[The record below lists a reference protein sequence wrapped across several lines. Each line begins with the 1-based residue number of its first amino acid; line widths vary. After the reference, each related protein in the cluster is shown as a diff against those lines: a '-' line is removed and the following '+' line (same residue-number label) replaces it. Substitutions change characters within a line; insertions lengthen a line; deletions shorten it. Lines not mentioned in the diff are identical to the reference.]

1 MPTEPRRGFP
11 LVDTGANK
19 LGYFMRMPVDGNAF
33 PQSNDV
39 YGDDNGIIFLVER
52 FNSFDILEWQG

>member
-1 MPTEPRRGFP
+1 M
-11 LVDTGANK
+11 DTGANK

-39 YGDDNGIIFLVER
+39 YVDDNGIIFLVER